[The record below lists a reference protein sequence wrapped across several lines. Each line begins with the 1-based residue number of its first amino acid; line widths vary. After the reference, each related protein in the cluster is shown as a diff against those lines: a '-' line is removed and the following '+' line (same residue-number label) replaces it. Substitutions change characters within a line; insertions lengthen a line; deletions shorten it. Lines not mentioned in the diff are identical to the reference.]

1 MPFLL
6 SSAALTPS
14 CAPGGNFDLS
24 VWELQLPS
32 GPTSSPG
39 SLTTISP
46 STLGTTCSGYEDFDW
61 FFGESG
67 DGAMVSN
74 LGNPLEYEIKKE
86 QVMKAPSPSSSNCVP
101 TTGSVHCRTEFH
113 EVASWSP
120 GSSTNRLYVDLT
132 VTTVADS
139 SICIGQVFNNDGT
152 SKPVAEIYYSSNG
165 QISIGVEHTA
175 AGGTQGTPTP
185 IKSVPVGTRFNF
197 GRHSKSPFNAPYS
210 FSMLGSR

>member
-1 MPFLL
+1 MTSVSGNY
-6 SSAALTPS
+6 SSHPGPPAPLAPS
-14 CAPGGNFDLS
+14 QQSLHQRLVPRA
-24 VWELQLPS
+24 VATR
-32 GPTSSPG
+32 TSIG
-39 SLTTISP
+39 SLENQEMVRWLA
-46 STLGTTCSGYEDFDW
+46 TLEI
-61 FFGESG
+61 
-67 DGAMVSN
+67 
-74 LGNPLEYEIKKE
+74 PREYEIKKE

-185 IKSVPVGTRFNF
+185 IKSIPVGTRFNF

-210 FSMLGSR
+210 FSMLGSRQVLTRCNRGAL